1 MGTARDGLAS
11 RWLSGGMA
19 LLGVLLVVPSLFLPA
34 WQVSAS
40 DREHGS
46 ILSRQWEWSWGRVRE
61 TGIEGV
67 ELRDVWNPVAL
78 VILVALLVAS
88 LAGIAVWAFRR
99 PAWGQ
104 VAGLVTIG
112 LLTGRVL
119 TTVAARVGRSLGEVD
134 QGGSGLMVRTE
145 MTTAGSLESAAVL
158 VLLVALALMAVVAMG
173 ERRPESVGTEVREAD
188 TEPGPRSDARRGG
201 VGDAPAL
208 RPAGEHLSG
217 PIIELAEEQGG

>member
-1 MGTARDGLAS
+1 MGVELGARPG
-11 RWLSGGMA
+11 
-19 LLGVLLVVPSLFLPA
+19 
-34 WQVSAS
+34 
-40 DREHGS
+40 
-46 ILSRQWEWSWGRVRE
+46 

-67 ELRDVWNPVAL
+67 ELRDVGTPVAL

-99 PAWGQ
+99 PGSVQ

-112 LLTGRVL
+112 LLMGRVL

-145 MTTAGSLESAAVL
+145 MTMVGSLESAAVL
-158 VLLVALALMAVVAMG
+158 VLLVALALMVVVALG
-173 ERRPESVGTEVREAD
+173 EEAYGVRGCRGSEAD
-188 TEPGPRSDARRGG
+188 TEPGPRADARRGG
-201 VGDAPAL
+201 VGDAPAR